1 MEVAENAV
9 AAPDDRPRLPLD
21 EETEGVGVAGQDGS
35 DDATSLRIIPEAR
48 VGPLEI
54 ARGVDRSASSWE
66 VARRA
71 MLPRERYAAR
81 GVATRIIA
89 ISVVVARRAG
99 WIPGR
104 SAVVTGRTRRI
115 AGCERGRRG
124 RGGDPGEAERVAVHG
139 ELPLVRQRAGGLRTP
154 RRRSI

>member
-21 EETEGVGVAGQDGS
+21 EETEGVDVSSKDRG
-35 DDATSLRIIPEAR
+35 DDATSLRIVPEAR
-48 VGPLEI
+48 VGPREI
-54 ARGVDRSASSWE
+54 ARGVDRSVSSWE
-66 VARRA
+66 VARGA
-71 MLPRERYAAR
+71 MLPWERYAAR

-104 SAVVTGRTRRI
+104 SAVVTGRARLI
-115 AGCERGRRG
+115 AGCERGRRV
-124 RGGDPGEAERVAVHG
+124 GGGALDGVGTVAVHG
-139 ELPLVRQRAGGLRTP
+139 
-154 RRRSI
+154 